1 VLKKALIVL
10 AVVAIVMT
18 GISFSIFSDQL
29 AVAVPQSKI
38 HFTKTVSSSVDPAEG
53 TSQFVLVL
61 APNKGSLYTGT
72 MTYTANQ
79 PVKAVILH
87 DLVKEESKGQ
97 PTWSVDGNTIYSVTT
112 MEPEKSS
119 GSFQFT
125 GAAVGF
131 QSASSFTITTS
142 VDGWIRGQPT
152 EVIMRT
158 LEIKEQSFV
167 LPESHVKVT
176 IPMHVG
182 FFGKESIHYIVTDS
196 SNQTMAEKISDKQ
209 GSSIRFTPKLRWAP
223 ASSYDTLY
231 VFTNGVK
238 GDGIY
243 GFQGEVFTSTPS
255 QREYSSLQSV
265 SLVSWKTGQKAQV
278 LYSAEEV
285 QKEQRAGRIEI
296 KDGNTILNAPQ
307 IAWPGGQL
315 LLKNA
320 TQINND
326 TQFDGGQVTE
336 INKDSKTVT
345 FIAHRGWG
353 QDGRTI
359 HYIVTDATP
368 AGPAQLIGVP
378 VASKL
383 AKALEAQVF
392 SEMYQFKNGIKGTGP
407 LGFQQNI
414 IGVKDDASYV
424 PLCRVSVVEWKDSKS
439 SFILQTVAD
448 INNKKS
454 EGSVFVTLARPL
466 SSDYVLNCP
475 LVKIQN

>member
-1 VLKKALIVL
+1 MKKALVFL
-10 AVVAIVMT
+10 VVAAIVVT
-18 GISFSIFSDQL
+18 GISFSIISDQL

-38 HFTKTVSSSVDPAEG
+38 HFTKTVSSSVDPAGG
-53 TSQFVLVL
+53 TGQFVLVL

-72 MTYTANQ
+72 ITYTASQ
-79 PVKAVILH
+79 QVKAVILH
-87 DLVKEESKGQ
+87 DLTKEESQGQ
-97 PTWSVDGNTIYSVTT
+97 PTWSADGNTIYSVTT
-112 MEPEKSS
+112 MEPERNS

-125 GAAVGF
+125 GAAIGF
-131 QSASSFTITTS
+131 QSDNPFTITAS

-152 EVIMRT
+152 EVIMKT
-158 LEIKEQSFV
+158 IEIKDQSFI
-167 LPESHVKVT
+167 LPESHVKVS

-182 FFGKESIHYIVTDS
+182 FFGKESVYYIVTDS
-196 SNQTMAEKISDKQ
+196 SNQTMAEKVSDKQ

-223 ASSYDTLY
+223 VSSYDTVY
-231 VFTNGVK
+231 SFTNGVK

-243 GFQGEVFTSTPS
+243 GFQGEVFTNTPS
-255 QREYSSLQSV
+255 QTEYSPLKSV

-278 LYSAEEV
+278 LYSADEV
-285 QKEQRAGRIEI
+285 QKELRAGRIEI

-326 TQFDGGQVTE
+326 TQFDGGQITE

-353 QDGRTI
+353 QDGKTI

-368 AGPAQLIGVP
+368 VGPAKLIGVP

-383 AKALEAQVF
+383 ANALEAQVF
-392 SEMYQFKNGIKGTGP
+392 SEMYQFKNGIKGTGQ
-407 LGFQQNI
+407 LGFQQNV
-414 IGVKDDASYV
+414 IGVKDDSSYV

-448 INNKKS
+448 INKKKS

-466 SSDYVLNCP
+466 SNDYVLNCP
-475 LVKIQN
+475 LVNIPN